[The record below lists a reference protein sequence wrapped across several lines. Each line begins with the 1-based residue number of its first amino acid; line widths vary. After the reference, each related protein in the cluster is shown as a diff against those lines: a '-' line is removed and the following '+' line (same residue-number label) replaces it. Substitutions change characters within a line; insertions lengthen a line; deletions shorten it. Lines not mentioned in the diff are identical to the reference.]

1 MNTQKEINS
10 TQSYHQKIKIK
21 KYISAN
27 EPHLQNKQR
36 ETKENNTPNRIKYIV
51 FKQNFENIRK
61 RITLKQEF
69 KMYKEKLGKT

>member
-1 MNTQKEINS
+1 MNHTSK
-10 TQSYHQKIKIK
+10 T
-21 KYISAN
+21 
-27 EPHLQNKQR
+27 NKQK

-51 FKQNFENIRK
+51 FKQNFENIKK

>member
-36 ETKENNTPNRIKYIV
+36 ETKENNTPHRIKYIV
-51 FKQNFENIRK
+51 FK
-61 RITLKQEF
+61 
-69 KMYKEKLGKT
+69 